1 MHGLKT
7 TDREGEIDKCFW
19 QMERQHNGRTKIK
32 KDAFYIFQ
40 WDERRRKE
48 VDKVAEKQA
57 RSRSQSSLLQA
68 FFSFLAQDCNK
79 SSSTLATGAYRQR
92 I

>member
-32 KDAFYIFQ
+32 KDARFYIFQ
-40 WDERRRKE
+40 WDERRRRKWT
-48 VDKVAEKQA
+48 KWPKQA

-79 SSSTLATGAYRQR
+79 SSSTLATGA
-92 I
+92 